1 MTIIVSRA
9 FSGIAASFHETRR
22 ACHDPYFVED
32 RIDSAML
39 WGRKVAV
46 ERPVVSAEEEVA
58 VMVVVED
65 RCGMNQTRG
74 EHATSYLRVPEGV
87 CLLEMEVLGR
97 PTAPTAT
104 KQKVAEVQM
113 IRRQ

>member
-1 MTIIVSRA
+1 
-9 FSGIAASFHETRR
+9 
-22 ACHDPYFVED
+22 
-32 RIDSAML
+32 ML
-39 WGRKVAV
+39 WDRKVAV

-97 PTAPTAT
+97 RTAPTAT